1 MKFLIDAQLPPGL
14 VRLLISS
21 GHSAEH
27 VFETGGLGAKDED
40 IWIYAKQTGATII
53 TKDEDFA
60 IKVCTGSEGP
70 AVVWVRIGNTSN
82 RFLMSWFSP
91 LFPKVIDALN
101 RGERL
106 VELT

>member
-14 VRLLISS
+14 ARLLVSS

-27 VFETGGLGAKDED
+27 VFETGGLGAKNED
-40 IWIYAKQTGATII
+40 IWTYAKQTGSTII

-60 IKVCTGSEGP
+60 VKVCMRAEGP
-70 AVVWVRIGNTSN
+70 AVVWVRICNSIKH
-82 RFLMSWFSP
+82 FLITWFSP
-91 LFPKVIDALN
+91 LLPKVIEALN